1 MAKLGLTGTGKSF
14 IGALLAKFIYMF
26 SDLKI
31 LVVCYTNH
39 ALDQFLEDLLDIG
52 IPSKSM
58 VRIGGKST
66 ARTEPILIQKQ
77 KTNFRFS
84 RGDHATIDDFKAE
97 IKTQATGLTAA
108 FKRYLG
114 QSSVGDAELLS
125 YLQIEEERFYKAFK
139 VPQSSDKMKK
149 VGKGGRVAKDPY
161 LIHWWQRG
169 GHAGVFSDA
178 PNVRKASE
186 IWSMPKDSRQ
196 AIINQWVENIRKKEV
211 ETLCKTA
218 SQYNQ
223 VVDELEQKF
232 KEKDGYILQSKRIIG
247 CTTTGAAKYTRN
259 IHEAAPDVVLV
270 EEAGEI
276 LESHVIT
283 ALGHAAKQLILIGD
297 HKYAT

>member
-1 MAKLGLTGTGKSF
+1 VAKLGTGTGKSF

-52 IPSKSM
+52 IPPKSM

-66 ARTEPILIQKQ
+66 ARTEPMLIQKQ

-84 RGDHATIDDFKAE
+84 RGDHATIDGLKAK
-97 IKTQATGLTAA
+97 IKTQTTGLTDA
-108 FKRYLG
+108 FKQYL
-114 QSSVGDAELLS
+114 QSSVGDAELMS
-125 YLQIEEERFYKAFK
+125 YLQIEEEQFYKAFK
-139 VPQSSDKMKK
+139 VPQSADKMKK
-149 VGKGGRVAKDPY
+149 VGKGGRVAKDFY

-169 GHAGVFSDA
+169 GHAGIFSDA
-178 PNVRKASE
+178 PNVREARE

-196 AIINQWVENIRKKEV
+196 TIINQWVDNIRKKEV
-211 ETLCKTA
+211 ETLCKAA
-218 SQYNQ
+218 SQYNK

-232 KEKDGYILQSKRIIG
+232 KEKDEYILKSKRIIG